1 MEIDP
6 PSAILLGM
14 YGVAVAVVVG
24 GGVAFGFRIDS
35 ISAAGGLLIAAAA
48 LTGFS
53 GTGITTEA
61 WGSLAAPA
69 HPMWRYYA
77 RGAAIQIGACVFAS
91 IFFIVCRAFS
101 NGFVAVVAGGF
112 GLTFGGVVSTVLVR
126 WLQDNGKFP

>member
-6 PSAILLGM
+6 PSAIVLGM
-14 YGVAVAVVVG
+14 FGVAAAVVVG
-24 GGVAFGFRIDS
+24 SSLAFDSRIDS
-35 ISAAGGLLIAAAA
+35 IREAGGLLFATVA
-48 LTGFS
+48 LTAFS
-53 GTGITTEA
+53 GTGIPTEA

-77 RGAAIQIGACVFAS
+77 RGAAIQLGACLLAVL
-91 IFFIVCRAFS
+91 FFIVCRAFA

-126 WLQDNGKFP
+126 WLQDKGRFP